1 MWLAGE
7 ASGDALASL
16 VIPPVKR
23 AMGGALQFGIG
34 GEKMRAAGLS
44 VWHDASVLSVRGYVE
59 VLKKLPQLLMLRRD
73 VIRTAEISYKVRTG

>member
-1 MWLAGE
+1 MEKRSEETAAAARPVPDEAHRNGVMWLAGE

-34 GEKMRAAGLS
+34 GVPSRS
-44 VWHDASVLSVRGYVE
+44 
-59 VLKKLPQLLMLRRD
+59 
-73 VIRTAEISYKVRTG
+73 AESR